1 MTADVFFRNGFFAL
15 FSLLTAMRLYYRTK
29 AGLLR
34 HLPPLRAEGNLV
46 LAARVLFGAPLIAA
60 TVWYGVDHQGAS
72 WMAVRLPLG
81 MRVTGLV
88 LGLAALTTLWA
99 VHRALG
105 DNFTTSVMPK
115 AHHTLV
121 QTGPYRWV
129 RHPMYSSYLVL
140 FLAAFLVSENVVIG
154 VAGTAIILSLMTLR
168 LHKEEALLIERFG
181 DRYRHY
187 MQTTRK
193 FFPSVDPRWYTRRAA
208 FQESQLPVDEV
219 PAPEAGLV
227 VQSNTLTDHA

>member
-1 MTADVFFRNGFFAL
+1 M
-15 FSLLTAMRLYYRTK
+15 
-29 AGLLR
+29 
-34 HLPPLRAEGNLV
+34 
-46 LAARVLFGAPLIAA
+46 LAARVPFGAPLIAA
-60 TVWYGVDHQGAS
+60 TVWYGIEHQGAS

-88 LGLAALTTLWA
+88 LGLAALTTLWT

-105 DNFTTSVMPK
+105 DNITTSVMPK

-129 RHPMYSSYLVL
+129 RHPMYSCCLVL

-154 VAGTAIILSLMTLR
+154 VAGTAIILSLMTLH

-181 DRYRHY
+181 DRY
-187 MQTTRK
+187 
-193 FFPSVDPRWYTRRAA
+193 
-208 FQESQLPVDEV
+208 
-219 PAPEAGLV
+219 
-227 VQSNTLTDHA
+227 